1 MYRNLA
7 GDTRTKVIAN
17 TAFVETM
24 PRVSPDGHWIAYVTG
39 ESGSPQVVVQPFPG
53 PGSRTQVSVRG
64 GTEPV
69 WSHDGRRLFYRDTQH
84 LIAANVSTTSSF
96 SVTSRET
103 LFTDMQRVRS
113 YLDEAETARSL
124 RGAPAEP
131 ETDPAADQL
140 SLFAL

>member
-1 MYRNLA
+1 M
-7 GDTRTKVIAN
+7 IAN

-103 LFTDMQRVRS
+103 LFTDDFVR
-113 YLDEAETARSL
+113 YSL
-124 RGAPAEP
+124 PHANYDVSPDGK
-131 ETDPAADQL
+131 
-140 SLFAL
+140 